1 VRNFGLAKL
10 KSKTGWQAF
19 SHTAPT
25 SISVQEASEMSS
37 DDQQISSNI
46 RKLLGKRPIIAGEDP
61 ADYDLLTKLVRRD
74 VRPQA
79 LQEWLLMKDIV
90 DAEWELLRL
99 RGLKVT
105 MLHAMVPR
113 AVGAQRI
120 GLRPLDEDKW
130 VPPLRGHL
138 VGILAGDPAA
148 KQELEKLLKAEG
160 LTLDVII
167 ATAFEKTIVAQVHTD
182 RMAAAAYDRRN
193 AAYAELERVRGKRD
207 PDADLEEWEEEE
219 APPTAPVSGSSA
231 AGREHQTSSNGLGK
245 GQKRSL

>member
-1 VRNFGLAKL
+1 
-10 KSKTGWQAF
+10 
-19 SHTAPT
+19 
-25 SISVQEASEMSS
+25 MSS
-37 DDQQISSNI
+37 DDELPSNV
-46 RKLLGKRPIIAGEDP
+46 RKVFGKPPIIAGEDP
-61 ADYDLLTKLVRRD
+61 ADYDLLTKLVRKD

-113 AVGAQRI
+113 AVSAQMF
-120 GLRPLDEDKW
+120 GLRPADVKEKW
-130 VPPLRGHL
+130 VVPLRGHL

-148 KQELEKLLKAEG
+148 KQELEKLLEAEG
-160 LTLDVII
+160 LTLDVIT

-193 AAYAELERVRGKRD
+193 AAYAELDRVRAKRD
-207 PDADLEEWEEEE
+207 PDEDLKELEEE
-219 APPTAPVSGSSA
+219 APPTPQSMAAAQLAANIKQAVVDKVRAPGVRHDVCSESRGQSTQRAEKHRTSQR
-231 AGREHQTSSNGLGK
+231 GR
-245 GQKRSL
+245 